1 MYITCTD
8 YDLDKL
14 DTFSPNSLTILNAN
28 IRSLRRNFS
37 HLESIVYSTSKP
49 IDIICLTETFI
60 YDHEISFYHLDGYIF
75 LGVQRKTRSGGVG
88 VYLRSGIAGGV
99 AGVAVELAGTE
110 AVTFTVGGGVVGM
123 FQTGLTMTVVYR
135 QPSASVSD
143 FLHDLDNY
151 LQSISP
157 SSNHIMVGDI
167 NINTLEESHTSSEY
181 LNILSNYAFVNVI
194 NIPTRINTCLD
205 HININFHN
213 HIIVSGTLYTP
224 LSDHLPTFINIDS
237 PSRFLNVFDSASFS
251 FRDYKKFNE
260 NSFLRDLAD
269 LDWNHLLNNQS
280 TLDEKYDTFLQ
291 SLLHVC
297 NTHAPNKS
305 FNSQSQAKHQKRKAW
320 ITTEVL
326 DLIKR
331 KNYLYRRTLNS
342 PLNMKLINKYKKI
355 RNNLTT
361 ALRLSKSKYF
371 EEKLKAASNAKHL
384 WNIVNQELG
393 KSTVTSPVPKL
404 IIDDRNQVLE
414 DEKGIADHFNSYFVN
429 VGPNL
434 AKAFGNTFQ
443 EEKILLHSNLSIPEF
458 QFKKVD
464 STKVKA
470 YLQDLNIKKATGLD
484 NIPAKL
490 LKLACSSICN
500 PLTKL
505 INESLESGQIP
516 KALKIAK
523 VKPLFKKGSVK
534 LCSNY
539 RPISILPVISKILEK
554 IVNTQIMQYLESNN
568 LIHENQFGFRKN
580 KNTTLALTQ
589 FTNQILK
596 AFNDGKSVLG
606 VYLDFSK
613 AFDTLDHQTL
623 LYKLK
628 QLKFSSNSIKWVENF
643 LSQRKQVTIIGQS
656 VSDELSITCGVPQGS
671 ILGPT
676 LFLIYINDLPNI
688 LTVFTPILY
697 ADDTNLFL
705 ESKDLDEQISA
716 VNNELNEIQKWCTMN
731 KLTLNVDKT
740 NFMILKN
747 NQNKYEFPRTALT
760 LHGKILNQVESVKFL
775 GVHIDTN
782 LSWKVHIKNF
792 LIVLD
797 PC

>member
-269 LDWNHLLNNQS
+269 LDWNHLLNNQL

-291 SLLHVC
+291 NLLHVC

-443 EEKILLHSNLSIPEF
+443 EEIILLHRNLSIPEF

-505 INESLESGQIP
+505 INE
-516 KALKIAK
+516 A
-523 VKPLFKKGSVK
+523 
-534 LCSNY
+534 
-539 RPISILPVISKILEK
+539 
-554 IVNTQIMQYLESNN
+554 
-568 LIHENQFGFRKN
+568 
-580 KNTTLALTQ
+580 
-589 FTNQILK
+589 
-596 AFNDGKSVLG
+596 
-606 VYLDFSK
+606 
-613 AFDTLDHQTL
+613 
-623 LYKLK
+623 
-628 QLKFSSNSIKWVENF
+628 
-643 LSQRKQVTIIGQS
+643 
-656 VSDELSITCGVPQGS
+656 
-671 ILGPT
+671 
-676 LFLIYINDLPNI
+676 
-688 LTVFTPILY
+688 
-697 ADDTNLFL
+697 
-705 ESKDLDEQISA
+705 
-716 VNNELNEIQKWCTMN
+716 
-731 KLTLNVDKT
+731 
-740 NFMILKN
+740 
-747 NQNKYEFPRTALT
+747 
-760 LHGKILNQVESVKFL
+760 
-775 GVHIDTN
+775 
-782 LSWKVHIKNF
+782 
-792 LIVLD
+792 
-797 PC
+797 